1 MFLFMKKFEYRFQ
14 YNPAKYN
21 FIVSN
26 MHLCEEKREK
36 EILEMLHNGK
46 TCEQVGAEL
55 GYSARTI
62 ARRRKDLYY
71 RIKDLMS
78 V

>member
-1 MFLFMKKFEYRFQ
+1 MKRFEYHFQ
-14 YNPAKYN
+14 YSPAKYN
-21 FIVSN
+21 FILEN
-26 MHLCEEKREK
+26 IPLCEEKQEK
-36 EILEMLHNGK
+36 EILEMVCKGK

-71 RIKDLMS
+71 RIRDLMS

>member
-1 MFLFMKKFEYRFQ
+1 MKKFEYRFR
-14 YNPAKYN
+14 YSPAKYD
-21 FIVSN
+21 FILNNIS
-26 MHLCEEKREK
+26 LCEEKQEK
-36 EILEMLHNGK
+36 EILEMVCKGK

-71 RIKDLMS
+71 RIRDLMS

>member
-1 MFLFMKKFEYRFQ
+1 MKKFEYHFRFS
-14 YNPAKYN
+14 PAKYD
-21 FIVSN
+21 FILSN
-26 MHLCEEKREK
+26 IALCEEKQEK
-36 EILEMLHNGK
+36 EILEMICKGK

-71 RIKDLMS
+71 KIKTLMS